1 MPMPA
6 PDGHTTLLERLGYR
20 FHDAAWLD
28 LAMTHKSY
36 SNENPDSAPQHN
48 ERLEFLGDAVLDFVI
63 SDMLMAHYP
72 DMPEGDL
79 SKLRARLV
87 SEQALAEVARRL
99 ALGDALRL
107 GRGETASG
115 GAEKPSILADGVEA
129 LFAAIYLDSRG
140 DHGMAEIS
148 RVIGALFQDAIQTTP
163 GGAVRRDNKT
173 ALQELVQKVFR
184 SNVTYRL
191 VHEEG
196 PDHEK
201 HFEVAVQVQEREY
214 GRGRGRSKKE
224 AEQQAAQQALQT
236 LQQGNREQAQ

>member
-1 MPMPA
+1 MSMPVPEGQA
-6 PDGHTTLLERLGYR
+6 KLLERLGYR
-20 FHDAAWLD
+20 FSDAALLN
-28 LAMTHKSY
+28 LALTHRSF
-36 SNENPDSAPQHN
+36 SNEHPDSAPRHN

-63 SDMLMAHYP
+63 SDMLMAQHP

-87 SEQALAEVARRL
+87 SEQALAQVARRL
-99 ALGDALRL
+99 ELGACLLL

-115 GAEKPSILADGVEA
+115 GAEKPSLLADGLEA
-129 LFAAIYLDSRG
+129 LFAAIYLDSRAA
-140 DHGMAEIS
+140 HGMAEIS
-148 RVIGALFQDAIQTTP
+148 RVIRGLFQEAVATP
-163 GGAVRRDNKT
+163 PGDAVRRDNKT

-201 HFEVAVQVQEREY
+201 RFEVAVQVQAREY
-214 GRGRGRSKKE
+214 GRGKGRSKKE
-224 AEQQAAQQALQT
+224 AEQQAARQALLA
-236 LQQGNREQAQ
+236 LQQPNREEAR

>member
-1 MPMPA
+1 MAMPVPDAPA
-6 PDGHTTLLERLGYR
+6 KLLEQLGYR
-20 FHDAAWLD
+20 FHDAAWLN
-28 LAMTHKSY
+28 LALTHKSY
-36 SNENPDSAPQHN
+36 SNENPNTAPQHN

-63 SDMLMAHYP
+63 SDMLMAQHP

-87 SEQALAEVARRL
+87 SEQALAEVAGRL
-99 ALGDALRL
+99 GLGDCLYL

-115 GAEKPSILADGVEA
+115 GAAKPSLLADGLEA
-129 LFAAIYLDSRG
+129 LFAAIYLDSR
-140 DHGMAEIS
+140 DTHGVTEIM
-148 RVIGALFQDAIQTTP
+148 RVLGVLFQDAMVCAPDNGIL
-163 GGAVRRDNKT
+163 RDNKT

-201 HFEVAVQVQEREY
+201 RFEVAVQVEAREY
-214 GRGRGRSKKE
+214 GRGKGRSKKE
-224 AEQQAAQQALQT
+224 AEQEAARQALHT
-236 LQQGNREQAQ
+236 LQQHSRPEAP